1 MPAGCRAP
9 LIGKGASLPS
19 VAGAGALQPCAGRLK
34 QSIIIVGNKHRLPA
48 KSWSALSVG
57 AFYFLPTILAAR
69 ILKYFSSSNIMLFI
83 EIVVVTGNVFGHAT
97 FFKKSFPSN
106 ELLLFLQHCDMVAI
120 IGADRLQILSERLG
134 ASRLIW
140 ILHAATCFMF
150 GSQLAVSESGFISG
164 NMHTSWKRNSSLRQ
178 LCLNVWSW
186 KALFSL
192 VHKYA
197 SWRTESCLPSSL
209 YCMIHYIWGK
219 F

>member
-1 MPAGCRAP
+1 MVKKKQSMLLCPDNLCIFFFFFCQAQSLCLPRLIFSFTLTCLTLVRLLDASKLLFPTWGQYSFLNQKCFLDTDRKVPAGCRAP

-69 ILKYFSSSNIMLFI
+69 ILKYFSSSNMLFI
-83 EIVVVTGNVFGHAT
+83 EIVVVTRNVFGHAT

-134 ASRLIW
+134 ASRLI
-140 ILHAATCFMF
+140 
-150 GSQLAVSESGFISG
+150 
-164 NMHTSWKRNSSLRQ
+164 
-178 LCLNVWSW
+178 
-186 KALFSL
+186 
-192 VHKYA
+192 
-197 SWRTESCLPSSL
+197 
-209 YCMIHYIWGK
+209 
-219 F
+219 

>member
-1 MPAGCRAP
+1 MYLFIFFAKPRACLPRLIFSFTLTCLTLVRLLDASKLLFPTWGQCCLLNQKCFLDTDRKVPAGCRAP

-97 FFKKSFPSN
+97 FLKKNLFHQTSCFYFCNTVIWWWSLGPTGCRSCQSGS
-106 ELLLFLQHCDMVAI
+106 ELQD
-120 IGADRLQILSERLG
+120 
-134 ASRLIW
+134 
-140 ILHAATCFMF
+140 
-150 GSQLAVSESGFISG
+150 
-164 NMHTSWKRNSSLRQ
+164 
-178 LCLNVWSW
+178 
-186 KALFSL
+186 
-192 VHKYA
+192 
-197 SWRTESCLPSSL
+197 
-209 YCMIHYIWGK
+209 
-219 F
+219 